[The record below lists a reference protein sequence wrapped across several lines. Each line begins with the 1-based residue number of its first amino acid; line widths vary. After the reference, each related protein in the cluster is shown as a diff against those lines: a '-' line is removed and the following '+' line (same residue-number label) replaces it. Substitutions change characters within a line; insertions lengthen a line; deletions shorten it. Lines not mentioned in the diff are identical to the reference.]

1 MKNKKKII
9 FLIIIFL
16 LLSIIGLITYLGL
29 TKDDKTTNLNFLDK
43 QWIDNN
49 KNKRFDFSIVT
60 EVPLFSYDGEGIFLD
75 FVSDFEKVTGLEFNK
90 ISEVYGK
97 DNENIKYGFKI
108 VDELADNDILL
119 YDDNYVLLTNS
130 NVRYENIKDLNNIL
144 VGVLSDEVTII
155 DYYLK
160 GANIAYKPFDTV
172 SELFK
177 AIENDKE
184 NNVVASVDAIIIPK
198 TLFLSNVLKN
208 DKLNISYNITELS
221 KKYVLSLGDNN
232 KLNEILSKYYNKWK
246 NENFN
251 DKYNKYLS
259 NLYFNILG
267 IEEKQ
272 KSDFRGKQYVY
283 GFINNPPFDMT
294 ENGINYSL
302 VNNFSKFAGI
312 EILYQK
318 YNSYNDLISAFNQNN
333 VDFMFNNITN
343 TDYKIDVK
351 TTISNY
357 DERLIVLG
365 NNDNNTVIN
374 SVNSLYKKNIK
385 VIADSMIEYYLKS
398 QNFEVESYKNIEQIV
413 NKFDKDD
420 LLVIDYY
427 TYKYYYNDYFN
438 DFDLKYD
445 FYLSNDYNFI
455 FRDISDNKLFYQ
467 LFNFYLSF
475 LNDKKDINMYY
486 YDLYKLP
493 VDETNY
499 KSIIIISIIV
509 VLILLTIICLLIL
522 NNLKNKNSVVKNDKL
537 KYIDLLTSLKNRNYL
552 NDNIEKWDS
561 SEIYPQAIIIA
572 DLNKVSYINDNYGHN
587 EGDKLIKEAAN
598 ILIKNQIDN
607 TEIMRTNG
615 NEFLIYLVGYDE
627 KQVITYIK
635 KLNKEFKELAHGFGI
650 AIGYSMI
657 NDAIKTID
665 DAVIE
670 ATTEM
675 KNVKEE
681 ANN

>member
-1 MKNKKKII
+1 M
-9 FLIIIFL
+9 
-16 LLSIIGLITYLGL
+16 
-29 TKDDKTTNLNFLDK
+29 
-43 QWIDNN
+43 
-49 KNKRFDFSIVT
+49 
-60 EVPLFSYDGEGIFLD
+60 
-75 FVSDFEKVTGLEFNK
+75 
-90 ISEVYGK
+90 
-97 DNENIKYGFKI
+97 
-108 VDELADNDILL
+108 
-119 YDDNYVLLTNS
+119 
-130 NVRYENIKDLNNIL
+130 
-144 VGVLSDEVTII
+144 
-155 DYYLK
+155 
-160 GANIAYKPFDTV
+160 
-172 SELFK
+172 
-177 AIENDKE
+177 
-184 NNVVASVDAIIIPK
+184 
-198 TLFLSNVLKN
+198 
-208 DKLNISYNITELS
+208 
-221 KKYVLSLGDNN
+221 SLGDNN

>member
-283 GFINNPPFDMT
+283 GFIN
-294 ENGINYSL
+294 NGINYSL

>member
-16 LLSIIGLITYLGL
+16 LLSIIGLVTYLGL